1 MVPKRTCDCREAPH
15 APGSV
20 QHALD
25 SLRMPGSFLA
35 PLTERLLMEAGLR
48 PGMRVLDVGCG
59 SGEVALLAA
68 RIVGPQG
75 WVVGVDC
82 DRGPLEAALE
92 RADAMGLR
100 NVEFCPGDA
109 SGRPADLFAGPTV
122 LGPEARFDAVV
133 GRMVLMH
140 LRDPAAAIKR
150 LRRRVR
156 PGGFLAFQEL
166 DCPVSPL
173 SLPPLELFERACGWI
188 LDALRAAGADLEA
201 GLKLRSWLLAAGLP
215 SFSLRVS
222 GCVHADADS
231 PVFGRLADTVRS
243 LLPLILATGAATA
256 DQVCVESLAARMSAE
271 ARRAHARV
279 QAPDLV
285 GAWAPVPAR

>member
-1 MVPKRTCDCREAPH
+1 MADP

-35 PLTERLLMEAGLR
+35 PLTGRLLMEAGLR

-59 SGEVALLAA
+59 TGEVTLLAA

-75 WVVGVDC
+75 WVVGMDC
-82 DRGPLEAALE
+82 DGRSLGEALQ
-92 RADAMGLR
+92 RADAMGVR

-109 SGRPADLFAGPTV
+109 SGRAKDLLGGPTV

-140 LRDPAAAIKR
+140 LRDPVTAIKR

-166 DCPVSPL
+166 DCPLAPL
-173 SLPPLELFERACGWI
+173 SLPRLELFERACGWI
-188 LDALRAAGADLEA
+188 LESLRAAGADLEA
-201 GLKLRSWLLAAGLP
+201 GL
-215 SFSLRVS
+215 
-222 GCVHADADS
+222 
-231 PVFGRLADTVRS
+231 
-243 LLPLILATGAATA
+243 
-256 DQVCVESLAARMSAE
+256 
-271 ARRAHARV
+271 
-279 QAPDLV
+279 
-285 GAWAPVPAR
+285 